1 MSFISWSGE
10 MCSGS
15 GSRTGTGCGI
25 GSACR
30 SVRDGVGFAQFAT
43 CGASKEN
50 ELENSVEI
58 KSY

>member
-1 MSFISWSGE
+1 
-10 MCSGS
+10 MCSGGS
-15 GSRTGTGCGI
+15 GTDCGI

-43 CGASKEN
+43 WGASKEEN

>member
-1 MSFISWSGE
+1 

-15 GSRTGTGCGI
+15 CSRTGTGCGI

-30 SVRDGVGFAQFAT
+30 SVRDGVAQFAT